1 MKKLSLRAR
10 AALHYFANSDMT
22 ISADR
27 LAGEVAEERK
37 AILTALKELRAAGF
51 IITRKERTPRGF
63 RTVSYVTESGFL
75 EASSWGVKANSWSPQ
90 KELLIQQTV
99 QNSLIQVLAHSTKN
113 INKTTIDERLGEKVG
128 YEFFK
133 ETSSSDADEQRVE
146 RLKAAA
152 EREAERLRAAS
163 ERKKDY
169 RNYKTQTHVDNLA
182 IRAERPAKDWTSNQS
197 ALEFEKR
204 INEVWG
210 IPPWKLSGSKF
221 YIAFASARRKFDTNG
236 EIELEMMNL
245 FFTQLKINKESDG
258 EKLWRLFILHFSKLA
273 TQARLRVSSP
283 EIMER
288 AKASAEEQW
297 KKEFGEDFNV

>member
-10 AALHYFANSDMT
+10 AALHFFANSDMT

-27 LAGEVAEERK
+27 LAEEVGEGRK
-37 AILTALKELRAAGF
+37 AIQAALRELRDAGY
-51 IITRKERTPRGF
+51 IITRKERVNAGVK
-63 RTVSYVTESGFL
+63 TVSYVTESGFL
-75 EASSWGVKANSWSPQ
+75 EASSWGVKASSWRSQ
-90 KELLIQQTV
+90 TDLQIQQTV
-99 QNSLIQVLAHSTKN
+99 QNNIIQVLAYSAKN

-128 YEFFK
+128 YEFF
-133 ETSSSDADEQRVE
+133 EGTSNSDAD
-146 RLKAAA
+146 
-152 EREAERLRAAS
+152 EREAERLKAAI
-163 ERKKDY
+163 ERKKAYQDS
-169 RNYKTQTHVDNLA
+169 KAQAHADNLA
-182 IRAERPAKDWTSNQS
+182 TRSERPIKDWTSNQS

>member
-10 AALHYFANSDMT
+10 AALHFFANSDMT

-27 LAGEVAEERK
+27 LAEEVGEGRK
-37 AILTALKELRAAGF
+37 AIQAALRELRDAGY
-51 IITRKERTPRGF
+51 IITRKERVNAGVK
-63 RTVSYVTESGFL
+63 TVSYVTESGFL
-75 EASSWGVKANSWSPQ
+75 EASSWGVKASSWRSQ
-90 KELLIQQTV
+90 TDLQIQQSV

-128 YEFFK
+128 YEFF
-133 ETSSSDADEQRVE
+133 EGTSTSDANEREAE

-152 EREAERLRAAS
+152 ERKKVYRDSKVQAHADNLITRS
-163 ERKKDY
+163 ERP
-169 RNYKTQTHVDNLA
+169 
-182 IRAERPAKDWTSNQS
+182 IKDWTSNQS

-297 KKEFGEDFNV
+297 KKEFGDDFNV